1 MKRFSLLMTMLLA
14 GAIAL
19 WATPVKAADEH
30 GTAAHG
36 STPAETTGGHDAAAG
51 HGDAHNT
58 EAGLPPTTQE
68 GVVTAITTLIVFLVL
83 VVVLGKFAWGPISKG
98 LQEREEKIRAD
109 IRNAEEARAR
119 SEATL
124 KQYQAQL
131 ATAEAQ
137 VRDLLNKAQQD
148 AEKISTNV
156 KMKAQQD
163 AEEIKERANRDID
176 AARAA
181 AVRDVYEQAANLST
195 NIAEKIIKRN
205 LNAQDQQDLV
215 NAGIEEFQ
223 AVAAK

>member
-1 MKRFSLLMTMLLA
+1 MKRFPLLIMMLVA
-14 GAIAL
+14 GAVAV
-19 WATPVKAADEH
+19 WATPVKAADEN
-30 GTAAHG
+30 AH
-36 STPAETTGGHDAAAG
+36 ATGAHDAAANAAG
-51 HGDAHNT
+51 EHADAHNT
-58 EAGLPPTTQE
+58 EAGLPPTTNE

-98 LQEREEKIRAD
+98 LQEREDKIRAD

-148 AEKISTNV
+148 AEKIATSV
-156 KMKAQQD
+156 KMQAQQD
-163 AEEIKERANRDID
+163 VEEIKERANRDIE
-176 AARAA
+176 AAGAA
-181 AVRDVYEQAANLST
+181 AVRDVYKQAATLST

-205 LNAQDQQDLV
+205 LNAQDQSDLV
-215 NAGIEEFQ
+215 SAGIEEFQ
-223 AVAAK
+223 TVAAK